1 MKAIQT
7 KYLGPTFKQGARIKA
22 SAHGVKS
29 LTVRA
34 ETDHGAHLAVADHVA
49 AATELANA
57 YGWLREGQSLKSGT
71 LPNGD
76 MCHVLPSRSSGKTV
90 DRAALHRL
98 IVAAN
103 RVAEILD
110 HCPDDE
116 TAAEAGLELER
127 AAAAIGE

>member
-7 KYLGPTFKQGARIKA
+7 KYLGPTNTKGSRIKA
-22 SAHGVKS
+22 WAEGVKPMTFAWGYS
-29 LTVRA
+29 DDVDDNHKR
-34 ETDHGAHLAVADHVA
+34 
-49 AATELANA
+49 AATVFANKH
-57 YGWLREGQSLKSGT
+57 GWLLEQRSLASGT

-76 MCHVLPSRSSGKTV
+76 MCHVLPARRSVPLDKV
-90 DRAALHRL
+90 KLDRLLSAAHK
-98 IVAAN
+98 VAD
-103 RVAEILD
+103 IMD

>member
-1 MKAIQT
+1 MRAILT
-7 KYLGPTFKQGARIKA
+7 KYLRSTANRGARVKA
-22 SAHGVKS
+22 SAEGVKS
-29 LTVRA
+29 IIVRA
-34 ETDHGAHLAVADHVA
+34 DGSWSHLATSSHIA
-49 AATELANA
+49 AAVELAKA
-57 YGWLREGQSLKSGT
+57 HDWLPEGRSLRSGT

-103 RVAEILD
+103 RVAEIFD
-110 HCPDDE
+110 HCPDDD

>member
-7 KYLGPTFKQGARIKA
+7 KFFAPTGTRGCRIKA
-22 SAHGVKS
+22 SADGVPS
-29 LTVRA
+29 LNMAWEYAMT
-34 ETDHGAHLAVADHVA
+34 ADGNHVE
-49 AATELANA
+49 AATQLAHM
-57 YGWLREGQSLKSGT
+57 YGWLPEGRSLRSGT

-76 MCHVLPSRSSGKTV
+76 MCHVLPSRTTGRTI

-98 IVAAN
+98 ITAAN
-103 RVAEILD
+103 RVAELFD